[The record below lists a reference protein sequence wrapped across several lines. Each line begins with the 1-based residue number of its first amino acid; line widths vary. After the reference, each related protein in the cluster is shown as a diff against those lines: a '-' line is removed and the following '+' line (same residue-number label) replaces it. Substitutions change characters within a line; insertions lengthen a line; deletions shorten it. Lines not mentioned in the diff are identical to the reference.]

1 MNPGNRPEVKTFIY
15 FVVPQLSNCTMTDI
29 TPAFNSFLKQREAP
43 STKGTYTVDNLEDF
57 LKEAYRINS
66 HITSLHTDLKN
77 IRQSYLSTAQPRK
90 TLIPSTH
97 HDRSS
102 RPLSDR
108 EREEI
113 DANAK
118 KMLRELHASIRRLA
132 DVEQARADIEGK
144 VIQKKY
150 VRGLGAL
157 GAWASGGVSTS
168 KSTEHAT
175 AEDRAK
181 TISTHRDSVLW
192 LLRHRLQECVKTQQD
207 MMEIRLMREMEKNRS
222 ILAKARGG
230 YDAAFLHNST
240 SLVESPASPTDRR
253 KGSSQLLPRDETP
266 SYNPTTDLTPEQ
278 IQMFERDNQD
288 MLKHYESTLDQ
299 VRTAEKS
306 LMEISELQTQLIN
319 TLTTQSAGVEQ
330 LVADSD
336 TTAENVQGGNR
347 QLSQATKKA
356 SPAKYTFFA
365 TCGLC
370 AFLIVWDLII

>member
-1 MNPGNRPEVKTFIY
+1 
-15 FVVPQLSNCTMTDI
+15 MTDI
-29 TPAFNSFLKQREAP
+29 TPAFNGFLKQHGAA
-43 STKGTYTVDNLEDF
+43 STKASFTVDNLEDF

-66 HITSLHTDLKN
+66 HITSLHADLRN
-77 IRQSYLSTAQPRK
+77 IRQSYLSTAQPRR
-90 TLIPSTH
+90 TLILSANQ
-97 HDRSS
+97 DRSS

-118 KMLRELHASIRRLA
+118 KMLRELHASIRTLA
-132 DVEQARADIEGK
+132 DVEQARADIEAK
-144 VIQKKY
+144 VIQKRF

-157 GAWASGGVSTS
+157 GAWASGGVAAS
-168 KSTEHAT
+168 KSPEHAA
-175 AEDRAK
+175 AEDQAR
-181 TISTHRDSVLW
+181 TISIHRDSVLW

-207 MMEIRLMREMEKNRS
+207 MMEIRIMREIEKNRS
-222 ILAKARGG
+222 VLAKARGQ
-230 YDAAFLHNST
+230 DAASSHHAR
-240 SLVESPASPTDRR
+240 SLVEAPESPAGWR
-253 KGSSQLLPRDETP
+253 KGSSQALPPEEVQGH
-266 SYNPTTDLTPEQ
+266 NATDNLTPEQ

-306 LMEISELQTQLIN
+306 LIEISELQTQLID
-319 TLTTQSAGVEQ
+319 TLTTQSAGIEQ

-336 TTAENVQGGNR
+336 ATAGNVQGGNR
-347 QLSQATKKA
+347 QLTKATQKA

>member
-1 MNPGNRPEVKTFIY
+1 
-15 FVVPQLSNCTMTDI
+15 MTDI
-29 TPAFNSFLKQREAP
+29 TPAFNGLLKQHEAH
-43 STKGTYTVDNLEDF
+43 SCGGSFSVDNLEDF

-66 HITSLHTDLKN
+66 HIASLHANLRN

-90 TLIPSTH
+90 TLVLKAHQNRST
-97 HDRSS
+97 

-118 KMLRELHASIRRLA
+118 KMLRELNASIRRLA
-132 DVEQARADIEGK
+132 DIEQARVDIEGK
-144 VIQKKY
+144 LLQKKF
-150 VRGLGAL
+150 VSGLGAL
-157 GAWASGGVSTS
+157 GAWASGGASIS
-168 KSTEHAT
+168 KSPEHAA

-181 TISTHRDSVLW
+181 TISVHRDSVLW

-222 ILAKARGG
+222 VLAKARGQDIASLHNAASSIEPPG
-230 YDAAFLHNST
+230 RTINGRNESSQTLSRDREPSYDAAN
-240 SLVESPASPTDRR
+240 
-253 KGSSQLLPRDETP
+253 
-266 SYNPTTDLTPEQ
+266 DLTPEQ

-306 LMEISELQTQLIN
+306 LLEISELQTQLIN
-319 TLTTQSAGVEQ
+319 TLTTQSAGIEQ

-336 TTAENVQGGNR
+336 ATAGNVQGGNR
-347 QLSQATKKA
+347 QLTQATKKA

-370 AFLIVWDLII
+370 AFLIAWDLII

>member
-1 MNPGNRPEVKTFIY
+1 
-15 FVVPQLSNCTMTDI
+15 MTDI
-29 TPAFNSFLKQREAP
+29 TPAFNGFLKQHEAA
-43 STKGTYTVDNLEDF
+43 SINGGFSVDNLEDF

-66 HITSLHTDLKN
+66 HITSLHADLRN

-90 TLIPSTH
+90 TLIRSTH
-97 HDRSS
+97 KDRSV

-118 KMLRELHASIRRLA
+118 KMLRELNASIRRLA
-132 DVEQARADIEGK
+132 DIERARAEIESK
-144 VIQKKY
+144 VIQKKF

-157 GAWASGGVSTS
+157 GAWAAGGASTS
-168 KSTEHAT
+168 KSPEHAA

-207 MMEIRLMREMEKNRS
+207 MMEIRIMREMEKNRS
-222 ILAKARGG
+222 ILAKARGQ
-230 YDAAFLHNST
+230 DAASLNT
-240 SLVESPASPTDRR
+240 LASLVEPTGSTTNWK
-253 KGSSQLLPRDETP
+253 KGGNQTLPQDEAP
-266 SYNPTTDLTPEQ
+266 SYNPTKDLTAEQ
-278 IQMFERDNQD
+278 LQMFEKDNQD

-299 VRTAEKS
+299 VRAAEKS
-306 LMEISELQTQLIN
+306 LIEISELQTQLID
-319 TLTTQSAGVEQ
+319 TLTTQSAGIEQ

-336 TTAENVQGGNR
+336 MTAGNVQGGNR
-347 QLSQATKKA
+347 QLTQATKKA

-370 AFLIVWDLII
+370 AFLIAWDLII